1 MSSKKMKV
9 FFSILICVNLAYG
22 QGLPEN
28 SFESF
33 LKDFIN
39 KSIKADNIL
48 KGPFYVYTIR
58 VDYFID
64 TTDFCIEI
72 ANDFWL
78 AKSNYVEAAI
88 YWEKSLLIFES
99 LQDETSTANLLG
111 NLGSAYSYM
120 GDDVKAVDYLLR
132 SLKIAEKSGDSLRMA
147 TCLLN
152 IGGICN
158 ESRRASASLAAAIAA
173 SVVDFCA
180 SARACTC

>member
-1 MSSKKMKV
+1 MKV
-9 FFSILICVNLAYG
+9 FFSILICVNLVYS

-58 VDYFID
+58 LDYFID

-78 AKSNYVEAAI
+78 AKSNYVEVESYI
-88 YWEKSLLIFES
+88 ELEGTIFII
-99 LQDETSTANLLG
+99 ETS
-111 NLGSAYSYM
+111 
-120 GDDVKAVDYLLR
+120 DR
-132 SLKIAEKSGDSLRMA
+132 SRLIA
-147 TCLLN
+147 
-152 IGGICN
+152 
-158 ESRRASASLAAAIAA
+158 
-173 SVVDFCA
+173 
-180 SARACTC
+180 